1 MAVFGVAVLAAIG
14 AGLWF
19 WKSKPEDT
27 PVRENAFRLTL
38 PGKWSPEASSDPTRW
53 TYHSENG
60 HEQLTVS
67 LFAWAKRL
75 SPEEQRQT
83 LERMTEIHR
92 NVQIKMPGMDAI
104 TMTDTTFGESGGT
117 IAARYGGVD
126 PAHQRRFWSLLL
138 SSPVAVT
145 VFYYEA
151 VGMSETE
158 ADMKAKAIMNSIVV
172 PRDWEK
178 Q

>member
-1 MAVFGVAVLAAIG
+1 MTIFGVAVLAAVV
-14 AGLWF
+14 AGLRF
-19 WKSKPEDT
+19 WKSTPEDT

-53 TYHSENG
+53 TYHSENRR
-60 HEQLTVS
+60 EQLTVS

-92 NVQIKMPGMDAI
+92 NVQTKMPGMDAI
-104 TMTDTTFGESGGT
+104 TMSDTTFGESGGT

-126 PAHQRRFWSLLL
+126 LPHQRRFWSLLL

-151 VGMSETE
+151 VGMSEAETD
-158 ADMKAKAIMNSIVV
+158 ARARAVMNSIVV